1 MHAEMA
7 EKTVLVCR
15 LTIQQFCHC
24 VQGKKPS
31 KLRKKFQQELNCKHR
46 SQNFLL
52 CDNITDVLLPS
63 LITSYNKTHIII
75 QMYYHAYSFLKKK
88 LLYIFHFFP
97 ILTLS
102 FNSCRDSLQ
111 FFLLFSSVNH
121 SQSLSTWTLSSQFS
135 SSKVSPKKPLASL
148 QLSRMHCNLMP

>member
-7 EKTVLVCR
+7 ENTVLVCR
-15 LTIQQFCHC
+15 LIIQQFCHC

-102 FNSCRDSLQ
+102 LNITCSHSYISFICKFSKNALINGLSDRNIKSLVRTSSILVRTVFNS
-111 FFLLFSSVNH
+111 FFLFH
-121 SQSLSTWTLSSQFS
+121 Q
-135 SSKVSPKKPLASL
+135 
-148 QLSRMHCNLMP
+148 